1 MSRWYAFQ
9 GRGQGAGK
17 GEGGDR
23 APFALLVVMFV
34 AGVLQACGPQRLDPL
49 PDEWPA
55 SVLVAP
61 VQNETPDLDAPA
73 LVRPMMVHALAER
86 GYYVLPTVAVQTLLE
101 RERLGEAGAF
111 AQVPPS
117 KVAEA
122 IGCEAILYLNIRD
135 WSSKYLAVTSV
146 VSVEIEGAL
155 VDTRTGVRLWEDGCA
170 IHETPGGGGAARSQS
185 VLGALVGLA
194 VESAVHAALAPYRPL
209 AQEAVSRLA
218 RGIPP
223 GPLHPLRNLPPDE

>member
-1 MSRWYAFQ
+1 MTLLL
-9 GRGQGAGK
+9 
-17 GEGGDR
+17 
-23 APFALLVVMFV
+23 ALILP
-34 AGVLQACGPQRLDPL
+34 ACGPQRLDPL

-135 WSSKYLAVTSV
+135 WSSKYLAVTSI
-146 VSVEIEGAL
+146 VSVEIEGTL
-155 VDTRTGVRLWEDGCA
+155 VDTRTGARLWEDA
-170 IHETPGGGGAARSQS
+170 YAVQETPGGGGASGS
-185 VLGALVGLA
+185 HSLLGALVGLA

-209 AQEAVSRLA
+209 AQEAVTRLSY
-218 RGIPP
+218 GIPP
-223 GPLHPLRNLPPDE
+223 GPLHPLRSLPPDE